1 MESAN
6 AMAAQNGEPVIRR
19 KASDDRVEPIPEV
32 QRAAL
37 RLAWLK
43 AKASGDGTVGVV
55 GIWAGFLVEL
65 YFRGCNARAT
75 GFDIPLGT

>member
-1 MESAN
+1 M
-6 AMAAQNGEPVIRR
+6 
-19 KASDDRVEPIPEV
+19 
-32 QRAAL
+32 
-37 RLAWLK
+37 
-43 AKASGDGTVGVV
+43 VGVV